1 MKSLFIFIGSFIIT
15 TILLAIPV
23 LTALSF
29 VYNWDNFIKFLLV
42 SFAISEFALITT
54 YFWIEVKDREE

>member
-42 SFAISEFALITT
+42 SFAISEFALTTT
-54 YFWIEVKDREE
+54 YFWVEVKDREE

>member
-29 VYNWDNFIKFLLV
+29 VYNWDNFFKFLLV
-42 SFAISEFALITT
+42 SFAISEFAITTT
-54 YFWIEVKDREE
+54 YFWVEVKDKEE